1 MHRQSQKYLRLQV
14 QLHVNIIGIQSF
26 AMRIDF
32 GNHVA
37 KSTRAVTTMA
47 LSLQMG
53 TLLLLWT
60 ALVAILLVC
69 PSLTCSNFFQL
80 LLVLQYLH
88 VPPRPPFP
96 SELTF
101 TTPNTRTAPSL
112 LPTLSSPSELV
123 MSVVVPAYNEES
135 RIKVMLA
142 EAVHHLDKTY
152 FGNSEWEILIV
163 DDGSN
168 DETSQVA
175 LDWAAELQDAGAFDD
190 GQVRVCRLEKN
201 RGKGGAVS
209 HVTPSHVLELM
220 RTGDA
225 ACSRG
230 VCYFRGCGWG

>member
-1 MHRQSQKYLRLQV
+1 
-14 QLHVNIIGIQSF
+14 
-26 AMRIDF
+26 
-32 GNHVA
+32 
-37 KSTRAVTTMA
+37 MA
-47 LSLQMG
+47 RSLQMG
-53 TLLLLWT
+53 ILLLLST
-60 ALVAILLVC
+60 ALVAILLVH
-69 PSLTCSNFFQL
+69 PSTTCSNFLQL

-88 VPPRPPFP
+88 VPPRAPFP
-96 SELTF
+96 SELSF
-101 TTPNTRTAPSL
+101 TTPNTRTTPSP
-112 LPTLSSPSELV
+112 LPTLTSPPELI

-142 EAVHHLDKTY
+142 EAVHYLDITY

-163 DDGSN
+163 DDGST

-209 HVTPSHVLELM
+209 HVPPTDILELM
-220 RTGDA
+220 RVGNA

-230 VCYFRGCGWG
+230 VCYLC

>member
-1 MHRQSQKYLRLQV
+1 
-14 QLHVNIIGIQSF
+14 
-26 AMRIDF
+26 
-32 GNHVA
+32 
-37 KSTRAVTTMA
+37 MA
-47 LSLQMG
+47 LSLPMG
-53 TLLLLWT
+53 ILLLLST
-60 ALVAILLVC
+60 ALVAILLVY
-69 PSLTCSNFFQL
+69 PLLQYANFPQL

-88 VPPRPPFP
+88 VPPRPPSP

-101 TTPNTRTAPSL
+101 TTPNSRTAPSP

-142 EAVHHLDKTY
+142 EAVHYLDKTY
-152 FGNSEWEILIV
+152 IGNSEWEILIV
-163 DDGSN
+163 DDGST

-209 HVTPSHVLELM
+209 HVPSNSLL
-220 RTGDA
+220 RL
-225 ACSRG
+225 RG
-230 VCYFRGCGWG
+230 